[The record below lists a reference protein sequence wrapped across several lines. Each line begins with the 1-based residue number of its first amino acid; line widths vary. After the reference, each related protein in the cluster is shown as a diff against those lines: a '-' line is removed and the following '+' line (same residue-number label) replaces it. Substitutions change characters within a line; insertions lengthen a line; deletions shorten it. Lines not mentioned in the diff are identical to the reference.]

1 MKVTA
6 TDSPSAS
13 RIGVQRFRADR
24 NRNQLERAPGADFRE
39 TIHGSGPA
47 GTDAEGA
54 LNGVRSDERVG
65 ARPPASL
72 AAGTAGGATR
82 HRKLRKKKNRK
93 RKSKLMKISMLRDL
107 CL

>member
-1 MKVTA
+1 MEVTA

-24 NRNQLERAPGADFRE
+24 NRNQLKRAPGSDFRE

-54 LNGVRSDERVG
+54 LNEVRSDERVG

-82 HRKLRKKKNRK
+82 HRKLRKKNNRK
-93 RKSKLMKISMLRDL
+93 RRSKLMEVSMLRDI
-107 CL
+107 CP

>member
-1 MKVTA
+1 MEVTA

-24 NRNQLERAPGADFRE
+24 NRNQLKRAPGADFRE

-54 LNGVRSDERVG
+54 LESEATNEWARVL
-65 ARPPASL
+65 PPASRQVRQKH
-72 AAGTAGGATR
+72 TALDSELPLLFR
-82 HRKLRKKKNRK
+82 
-93 RKSKLMKISMLRDL
+93 S
-107 CL
+107 